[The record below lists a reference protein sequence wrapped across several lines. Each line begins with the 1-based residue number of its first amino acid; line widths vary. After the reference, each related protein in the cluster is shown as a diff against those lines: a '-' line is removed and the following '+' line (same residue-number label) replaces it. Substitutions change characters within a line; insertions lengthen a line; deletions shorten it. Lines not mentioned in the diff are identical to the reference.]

1 MLNSKV
7 LSLRRPSM
15 QNEKGMAVLEMIPV
29 IIVVMVMLR
38 YSLGFFG
45 VIHSATLQ
53 SIAARNYSFE
63 TFRHRSRLTYL
74 REINVDKKNRYTQG
88 VRFHGIS
95 DENFKE
101 TATGDADW
109 VVSRRDI
116 TFPPRETEI
125 LGAASFTS
133 RMNDQKNITPGRR
146 FNESDGVNPV
156 WLSIRYGMCID
167 FNCGEQGQP

>member
-1 MLNSKV
+1 MLAKLSNKNSPI
-7 LSLRRPSM
+7 L
-15 QNEKGMAVLEMIPV
+15 NNKGMAVLEMIPV

-74 REINVDKKNRYTQG
+74 REIGAERRSQYLKG
-88 VRFHGIS
+88 VRIHGIS
-95 DENFKE
+95 DENFTE
-101 TATGDADW
+101 SSSGDAEW

-116 TFPPRETEI
+116 TYPPREADL
-125 LGAASFTS
+125 LGSNQFSS
-133 RMNDQKNITPGRR
+133 RINDQKNIAPARR
-146 FNESDGVNPV
+146 FTDADGVNPV
-156 WLSIRYGMCID
+156 WISIRYGMCID
-167 FNCGEQGQP
+167 FKCGD

>member
-1 MLNSKV
+1 MLI
-7 LSLRRPSM
+7 
-15 QNEKGMAVLEMIPV
+15 QNQKGMAVMEMIPV

-74 REINVDKKNRYTQG
+74 REINVDKKNRYLLG
-88 VRFHGIS
+88 VRIHGIS

-101 TATGDADW
+101 TAAGDADW

-116 TFPPRETEI
+116 TYPPRDTEL
-125 LGAASFTS
+125 LGTNSFAG
-133 RMNDQKNITPGRR
+133 RMNDQKSISPGKRY
-146 FNESDGVNPV
+146 SDGDGVNPV
-156 WLSIRYGMCID
+156 WLSIRYGMCVD
-167 FNCGEQGQP
+167 FKCGE